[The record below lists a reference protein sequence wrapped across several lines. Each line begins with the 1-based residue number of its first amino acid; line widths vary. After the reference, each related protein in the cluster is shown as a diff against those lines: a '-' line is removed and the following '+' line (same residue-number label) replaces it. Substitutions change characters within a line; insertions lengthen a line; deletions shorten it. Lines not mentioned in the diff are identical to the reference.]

1 MLAHWAFV
9 VQPRHAYPPFPVL
22 AQVSPIALQLTLQ
35 APQRALVRRSR
46 QVPEQQRIQVLLPHE
61 VPFGRLRV
69 QSLLSVVFRAVHE
82 PLLQRRSV
90 RVRVCVA
97 ASSHGPAQLQPPQAV

>member
-1 MLAHWAFV
+1 MRMLAHWAFV

-46 QVPEQQRIQVLLPHE
+46 QVPEQGDPRQ
-61 VPFGRLRV
+61 
-69 QSLLSVVFRAVHE
+69 
-82 PLLQRRSV
+82 
-90 RVRVCVA
+90 VA
-97 ASSHGPAQLQPPQAV
+97 AHPTSEPPGRAAARVP